1 MVKDK
6 EDKKQV
12 NEMKNDEES
21 DAGFTVKDKRKI
33 GKEDEAPA
41 EKVSTSDAPA
51 NDAPANDAPADEAPA
66 DEAPTNEAP
75 ASESPTSENI
85 SDKENV
91 EEYPPIDFMSFIMSL
106 STSALIYL
114 GEVPDPVDNEKKKII
129 PMAKQMID
137 LISLLND
144 KTKGNLTADEEKYM
158 ENILFELKMVFIKAT
173 AK

>member
-1 MVKDK
+1 MAKNK
-6 EDKKQV
+6 EDEKAE
-12 NEMKNDEES
+12 EMKNDEES
-21 DAGFTVKDKRKI
+21 EAGFTVKDKRKI
-33 GKEDEAPA
+33 GKEDEAPDDKA
-41 EKVSTSDAPA
+41 SANEAPINETPA
-51 NDAPANDAPADEAPA
+51 NDVPD
-66 DEAPTNEAP
+66 
-75 ASESPTSENI
+75 SEGSAKENI
-85 SDKENV
+85 SDNGSA
-91 EEYPPIDFMSFIMSL
+91 EEFPPIDFMSFIMSL

-137 LISLLND
+137 LISLLSD